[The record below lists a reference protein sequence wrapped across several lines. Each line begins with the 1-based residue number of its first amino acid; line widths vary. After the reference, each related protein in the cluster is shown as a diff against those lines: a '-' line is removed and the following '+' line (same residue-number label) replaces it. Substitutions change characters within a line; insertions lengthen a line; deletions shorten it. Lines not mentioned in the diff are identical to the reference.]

1 MSTTARSFA
10 IQNYY
15 GKCTVMNGVTQV
27 VGLWPDREQSEQA
40 DEMPLDLQEFI
51 SGEADIESPPTRDWA
66 VIFVTAICAIAAVG
80 WLTWLGVVYG
90 PRWIASPPAPD
101 FIAIS
106 LAIASSPLAV
116 IGLIY
121 ALATRNSR
129 STVRR
134 MTDASAAMRG
144 EQSRLEAS
152 LAHISTQLAREQG
165 ELSEANDKLMTL
177 GEEAVHRM
185 KVASVAM
192 RDEVETLNR
201 YGQSLKF
208 SATSA
213 RADLAILLADL
224 PKAQLETRHMVS
236 ALQEAGVTAH
246 EHAGALDAQL
256 ASLTQRGRE
265 ADEIAGGAAQ
275 KLGAHLSRIESVSA
289 NASEQLETAAARMTD
304 AIDAALDRAAIAG
317 DTARQNM
324 DAQGAA
330 MVALVEQTQ
339 AALGRTGAD
348 SAEAIAQRVDD
359 VTDKLE
365 TLGALLA
372 SQSETTAG
380 LLNTVRANLDGIDG
394 RLEALDDDGIKRA
407 ERLTSALATLDQHA
421 AALTGS
427 LVTGTTTADAL
438 INRTEGL
445 MTALDA
451 SIREIDETLPAA
463 FDRLDVKAEASRAK
477 MAEAGPVMTQ
487 IERDATT
494 ALDRLIEAE
503 GLIAKQRTS
512 LDAMVG
518 DTDKRLNATRD
529 AAAKLVDAVESAEAT
544 TRSLAEGAGAQL
556 VEAMVRVRETAQ
568 VAADRARE
576 AIGSVI
582 PEATA
587 QFSESTR
594 QALTDAITRE
604 VQAQIASLAQTA
616 EHAVET
622 ATMASD
628 KLMRQMLTI
637 SETSAA
643 VEARIAEARVDTERS
658 DRDNFARRV
667 ALLIESLNSTA
678 IDVTKILSND
688 VTDSAWAS
696 YLRGDRGVF
705 TRRAVRL
712 LDSGEMKEIV
722 RKYDDEGEFREQ
734 VNRYIHDFEAM
745 LRNVLATR
753 DGSALGVT
761 LLSSD
766 MGKLYVA
773 LAQAIERL
781 RV

>member
-1 MSTTARSFA
+1 
-10 IQNYY
+10 
-15 GKCTVMNGVTQV
+15 MNGVTQV
-27 VGLWPDREQSEQA
+27 VGLWPDREQGEQGEEAPLELHAFAA
-40 DEMPLDLQEFI
+40 DDVEDERVP
-51 SGEADIESPPTRDWA
+51 SRDWPT
-66 VIFVTAICAIAAVG
+66 ISISWICALAAVG
-80 WLTWLGVVYG
+80 WLAWFGFIYA
-90 PRWIASPPAPD
+90 PRWIASPPTPEMV
-101 FIAIS
+101 AIG
-106 LAIASSPLAV
+106 LAIASSPLALL
-116 IGLIY
+116 GLVY
-121 ALATRNSR
+121 TLATRNSR

-134 MTDASAAMRG
+134 MTDASAAIRG
-144 EQSRLEAS
+144 EQARLEAS
-152 LAHISTQLAREQG
+152 LAHVSTQLAREQG

-275 KLGAHLSRIESVSA
+275 KLGAHLSRIESVSV

-304 AIDAALDRAAIAG
+304 AIDAALDRASIAG
-317 DTARQNM
+317 DLARQNM

-359 VTDKLE
+359 VTEKLE
-365 TLGALLA
+365 ALGALLA
-372 SQSETTAG
+372 SQSETTSG
-380 LLNTVRANLDGIDG
+380 LLNAVRTDLDGIDA
-394 RLEALDDDGIKRA
+394 RLEALDDNGIKRA

-427 LVTGTTTADAL
+427 LATGKATADAL

-451 SIREIDETLPAA
+451 SVREIDETLPAA
-463 FDRLDVKAEASRAK
+463 FDRLDVKAEASQAK
-477 MAEAGPVMTQ
+477 MAHAGPVMSQ
-487 IERDATT
+487 IERDASS

-503 GLIAKQRTS
+503 SLISKQRAS

-556 VEAMVRVRETAQ
+556 VDAMVRVRETAQ
-568 VAADRARE
+568 AAADRARE

-587 QFSESTR
+587 QFTESTR

-604 VQAQIASLAQTA
+604 VQAQITSLAQTA

-622 ATMASD
+622 ATLASD

-643 VEARIAEARVDTERS
+643 VEARIAEARTDSEKG

-712 LDSGEMKEIV
+712 LDSAEMKEIV
-722 RKYDDEGEFREQ
+722 KKYDDESEFREQ

>member
-1 MSTTARSFA
+1 
-10 IQNYY
+10 
-15 GKCTVMNGVTQV
+15 MNGVTQV
-27 VGLWPDREQSEQA
+27 VGLWPDRDQDVQA
-40 DEMPLDLQEFI
+40 ENAPYELEDFAIDDVQEDD
-51 SGEADIESPPTRDWA
+51 APARDWVLLVA
-66 VIFVTAICAIAAVG
+66 TVVCALAAVG
-80 WLTWLGVVYG
+80 WLAWLGIIYG
-90 PRWIASPPAPD
+90 PQWMASAPAPD
-101 FIAIS
+101 ALAVGI
-106 LAIASSPLAV
+106 AIASSPLAL
-116 IGLIY
+116 IGLIFT
-121 ALATRNSR
+121 LATRNSR
-129 STVRR
+129 SMSRR
-134 MTDASAAMRG
+134 MTAASIAMRG
-144 EQSRLEAS
+144 EQARLEAALS
-152 LAHISTQLAREQG
+152 HVAAQLARERG
-165 ELSEANDKLMTL
+165 ELSEANDKLMIL

-236 ALQEAGVTAH
+236 ALQEAGITAH
-246 EHAGALDAQL
+246 ESAGALDAQL

-289 NASEQLETAAARMTD
+289 NASEKLGDAAAKMTD
-304 AIDAALDRAAIAG
+304 AIDAALDRAATAG

-330 MVALVEQTQ
+330 MVALVDQTQ
-339 AALGRTGAD
+339 AALARTGAD
-348 SAEAIAQRVDD
+348 SAEAITNRVDD
-359 VTDKLE
+359 VTEKLE
-365 TLGALLA
+365 AMSALLA
-372 SQSETTAG
+372 SQSETTAM
-380 LLNTVRANLDGIDG
+380 LLNTVRENLDGIDG
-394 RLEALDDDGIKRA
+394 RLEALDNKGVQRA
-407 ERLTSALATLDQHA
+407 ERLTNALASLDHHA

-427 LVTGTTTADAL
+427 LANGTTTADTL
-438 INRTEGL
+438 ISRTEGL

-451 SIREIDETLPAA
+451 SVREIDETLPAA
-463 FDRLDVKAEASRAK
+463 LDRLDAKAEASRAK
-477 MAEAGPVMTQ
+477 VAEAGPVVMQ
-487 IERDATT
+487 IERDATS

-503 GLIAKQRTS
+503 ALIAKQRAS
-512 LDAMVG
+512 LDALAS
-518 DTDKRLNATRD
+518 DTDSRLNASRD
-529 AAAKLVDAVESAEAT
+529 AATKLVEAVEGAEAT
-544 TRSLAEGAGAQL
+544 TRNIAEGAGAQL

-568 VAADRARE
+568 AAADRARE
-576 AIGSVI
+576 AIGAVI

-594 QALTDAITRE
+594 KALTEAITQE
-604 VQAQIASLAQTA
+604 VQAQIADLAKSA
-616 EHAVET
+616 EQAVET
-622 ATMASD
+622 ASKASD

-643 VEARIAEARVDTERS
+643 VEARIAEARADVEKG

-688 VTDSAWAS
+688 VTDSAWSS

-712 LDSGEMKEIV
+712 LDSGEVKEIV
-722 RKYDDEGEFREQ
+722 RKYDEESEFREQ

-781 RV
+781 RS

>member
-1 MSTTARSFA
+1 
-10 IQNYY
+10 
-15 GKCTVMNGVTQV
+15 MNGVTQV
-27 VGLWPDREQSEQA
+27 VGLWPDQEQDHAVDQSPRE
-40 DEMPLDLQEFI
+40 LDDFAAEV
-51 SGEADIESPPTRDWA
+51 EADVTTPSRDWLVVSSTVFCMMLSLA
-66 VIFVTAICAIAAVG
+66 WLG
-80 WLTWLGVVYG
+80 WLGAVYG
-90 PRWIASPPAPD
+90 PLWVASPPQPDTLATGVAVASAPLVL
-101 FIAIS
+101 IA
-106 LAIASSPLAV
+106 LL
-116 IGLIY
+116 Y
-121 ALATRNSR
+121 TLATRNG
-129 STVRR
+129 RR
-134 MTDASAAMRG
+134 AIRQMSDASAAMRA
-144 EQSRLEAS
+144 EQARLEAA
-152 LAHISTQLAREQG
+152 LAHVSTQLAREQS
-165 ELSEANDKLMTL
+165 ELSDANDRLMTF

-185 KVASVAM
+185 KVATVAM
-192 RDEVETLNR
+192 RDEVETLSR

-213 RADLAILLADL
+213 RADLAVLLADL

-256 ASLTQRGRE
+256 VSLTQRGRE

-289 NASEQLETAAARMTD
+289 NASEQLEGAAARMTD
-304 AIDAALDRAAIAG
+304 AIDAALDRAAAAG
-317 DTARQNM
+317 ETARQNM
-324 DAQGAA
+324 DAQGVA
-330 MVALVEQTQ
+330 MLALVEQTQ
-339 AALGRTGAD
+339 AALARTGAD

-365 TLGALLA
+365 ALGALLS
-372 SQSETTAG
+372 SQSETTSS
-380 LLNTVRANLDGIDG
+380 LLNNVRTNLEGIDN
-394 RLEALDDDGIKRA
+394 RLEALDDSGIKRT
-407 ERLTSALATLDQHA
+407 ERLTNALATLDQHA

-427 LVTGTTTADAL
+427 LVTGTTTADML
-438 INRTEGL
+438 ISRTEGL
-445 MTALDA
+445 VTALDA
-451 SIREIDETLPAA
+451 SVREIDETLPAA
-463 FDRLDVKAEASRAK
+463 LDRLDVKAEASRAK
-477 MAEAGPVMTQ
+477 MANAGPVVTQ
-487 IERDATT
+487 LERDATS

-503 GLIAKQRTS
+503 TLIAKQRTS
-512 LDAMVG
+512 LDTMVA
-518 DTDKRLNATRD
+518 DTDKRLHATQD
-529 AAAKLVDAVESAEAT
+529 AAAKLVNAVETAEAT

-556 VEAMVRVRETAQ
+556 VDAMVRVRETAQ
-568 VAADRARE
+568 AAADRARE

-587 QFSESTR
+587 QFSESAR
-594 QALTDAITRE
+594 QALTDAITQE

-622 ATMASD
+622 ATIASD

-643 VEARIAEARVDTERS
+643 VEARIAEARVDTEKS

-722 RKYDDEGEFREQ
+722 RKYDEESEFRDQ

>member
-1 MSTTARSFA
+1 
-10 IQNYY
+10 
-15 GKCTVMNGVTQV
+15 MNGVTQV

-51 SGEADIESPPTRDWA
+51 TDEGDIESSPARDWA
-66 VIFVTAICAIAAVG
+66 VIFVTAICAVAAVG
-80 WLTWLGVVYG
+80 WLVWLGMIYG
-90 PRWIASPPAPD
+90 PRWMALPPAPD
-101 FIAIS
+101 MIAVGI
-106 LAIASSPLAV
+106 AIASSPLAV

-121 ALATRNSR
+121 TLATRNSR
-129 STVRR
+129 SAVRR

-152 LAHISTQLAREQG
+152 LAHISTQLAREQSD
-165 ELSEANDKLMTL
+165 LSEANDKLMTL

-213 RADLAILLADL
+213 RADLAVLLADL

-236 ALQEAGVTAH
+236 ALQEAGVAAH

-265 ADEIAGGAAQ
+265 ADEVAGGAAQ

-304 AIDAALDRAAIAG
+304 AIDAALDRAALAG
-317 DTARQNM
+317 DAARQNM

-380 LLNTVRANLDGIDG
+380 LLNAVRANLDGIDG
-394 RLEALDDDGIKRA
+394 RLEALDDSGIKRA

-427 LVTGTTTADAL
+427 LVTGTATADAL

-451 SIREIDETLPAA
+451 SVREIDETLPAA
-463 FDRLDVKAEASRAK
+463 FDRLDVKTEASQAK
-477 MAEAGPVMTQ
+477 MAHAAPVIIQ
-487 IERDATT
+487 IERDASS

-503 GLIAKQRTS
+503 ALIAKQRTS
-512 LDAMVG
+512 LDTMVG

-604 VQAQIASLAQTA
+604 VQAQITSLAQTA

-622 ATMASD
+622 ATNASD

-643 VEARIAEARVDTERS
+643 VEARIAEARVDNEKN

-712 LDSGEMKEIV
+712 LDTGEMKEIV

>member
-1 MSTTARSFA
+1 
-10 IQNYY
+10 
-15 GKCTVMNGVTQV
+15 MNGVTQV
-27 VGLWPDREQSEQA
+27 VGLWPDREQETDVEDA
-40 DEMPLDLQEFI
+40 PLDLQEY
-51 SGEADIESPPTRDWA
+51 SLDGPEADDVPDRDWP
-66 VIFVTAICAIAAVG
+66 VIVVTLICASTAIG
-80 WLTWLGVVYG
+80 WLVLIGGIYV
-90 PRWIASPPAPD
+90 PRWMAQPPAAD
-101 FIAIS
+101 MIALGI
-106 LAIASSPLAV
+106 AVASSPLAM

-121 ALATRNSR
+121 TLATRNGHSI
-129 STVRR
+129 SRR
-134 MTDASAAMRG
+134 MTDASVAMRG
-144 EQSRLEAS
+144 EQGRLEAM
-152 LAHISTQLAREQG
+152 LAHVSGQLAREQG
-165 ELSEANDKLMTL
+165 ELAEANDKLMTL

-246 EHAGALDAQL
+246 ERAGALDAQL
-256 ASLTQRGRE
+256 ASLTARGRE

-275 KLGAHLSRIESVSA
+275 KLAAHLLRVESVSA
-289 NASEQLETAAARMTD
+289 NAGTRLEEAASKMTD
-304 AIDAALDRAAIAG
+304 AIDSALDRAATAG

-330 MVALVEQTQ
+330 MVALVDQTQ
-339 AALGRTGAD
+339 AALARTGAD
-348 SAEAIAQRVDD
+348 SAEAIAKRVDD
-359 VTDKLE
+359 VTEKLE
-365 TLGALLA
+365 AMSALLA
-372 SQSETTAG
+372 SQSETTAA
-380 LLNTVRANLDGIDG
+380 LLNSVRENLDGVDS
-394 RLEALDDDGIKRA
+394 RLEALDDKGIQRA
-407 ERLTSALATLDQHA
+407 ERLTSALAALDQHA
-421 AALTGS
+421 ATLTGS
-427 LVTGTTTADAL
+427 LQSGTTTADTL
-438 INRTEGL
+438 IARTETL

-451 SIREIDETLPAA
+451 SAREIDETLPAA
-463 FDRLDVKAEASRAK
+463 LDRLDAKAETSRAK
-477 MAEAGPVMTQ
+477 VAEAGPIVTR
-487 IERDATT
+487 IERDASS

-503 GLIAKQRTS
+503 ALLAKQRAA
-512 LDAMVG
+512 LDAMAG
-518 DTDKRLNATRD
+518 DTDSRLNASRD
-529 AAAKLVDAVESAEAT
+529 AAAKLVEAVESAEAT
-544 TRSLAEGAGAQL
+544 TRTLAEGAGAQL

-568 VAADRARE
+568 AAADRARE
-576 AIGSVI
+576 AIGAVI

-587 QFSESTR
+587 QFTESTR
-594 QALTDAITRE
+594 RALTEAITEE
-604 VQAQIASLAQTA
+604 VQTHIAELASTA
-616 EHAVET
+616 ERAVET
-622 ATMASD
+622 ASKASD

-637 SETSAA
+637 SETGAA
-643 VEARIAEARVDTERS
+643 VEARIAEAREDVERS

-712 LDSGEMKEIV
+712 LDTAEMKEIV

-781 RV
+781 RS

>member
-1 MSTTARSFA
+1 
-10 IQNYY
+10 
-15 GKCTVMNGVTQV
+15 MNGVTQV
-27 VGLWPDREQSEQA
+27 VGLWPNREQTTDAEDAS
-40 DEMPLDLQEFI
+40 LDLQAYIIED
-51 SGEADIESPPTRDWA
+51 EDADDTPNRDWA
-66 VIFVTAICAIAAVG
+66 MVIVTALCAFAAVG
-80 WLTWLGVVYG
+80 WLVLLGGVYG
-90 PRWIASPPAPD
+90 PRWTATPPTLEM
-101 FIAIS
+101 IAIG
-106 LAIASSPLAV
+106 IAVACSPLAV
-116 IGLIY
+116 IGLFY
-121 ALATRNSR
+121 SVASR
-129 STVRR
+129 SSLNVARR
-134 MTDASAAMRG
+134 MNDASVAMRG
-144 EQSRLEAS
+144 EQARLEAA
-152 LAHISTQLAREQG
+152 LAHVSIQLAREQG

-213 RADLAILLADL
+213 RADLAVLLADL

-246 EHAGALDAQL
+246 ERAGALDAQL
-256 ASLTQRGRE
+256 ASLTLRGRE

-275 KLGAHLSRIESVSA
+275 KLAAHLSRVESVSA
-289 NASEQLETAAARMTD
+289 NASTKLEEAAATMTD
-304 AIDAALDRAAIAG
+304 AIDSALERAATAG

-330 MVALVEQTQ
+330 MIALVDQTQ
-339 AALGRTGAD
+339 AALARTGAD
-348 SAEAIAQRVDD
+348 SAEAIAKRVDD
-359 VTDKLE
+359 VTEKLE
-365 TLGALLA
+365 AMGALLA
-372 SQSETTAG
+372 SQSETTSS
-380 LLNTVRANLDGIDG
+380 LLNSVRENLDGVDT
-394 RLEALDDDGIKRA
+394 RLEALDDKGVQRA
-407 ERLTSALATLDQHA
+407 ERLTNALAALDQHA
-421 AALTGS
+421 ATLTGS
-427 LVTGTTTADAL
+427 LESGTTTADTL
-438 INRTEGL
+438 IARTETL

-451 SIREIDETLPAA
+451 SVREIDETLPAA
-463 FDRLDVKAEASRAK
+463 LGRLETKADASRAK
-477 MAEAGPVMTQ
+477 IAEAGPIVTQ
-487 IERDATT
+487 IERDATST
-494 ALDRLIEAE
+494 LDRLIEAE
-503 GLIAKQRTS
+503 ALLAKQRAS

-518 DTDKRLNATRD
+518 DTDSRLNASRD
-529 AAAKLVDAVESAEAT
+529 AAAKLVEAVESAEAT

-556 VEAMVRVRETAQ
+556 IEAMVRVRETANT
-568 VAADRARE
+568 AAERARE
-576 AIGSVI
+576 AIGAVI

-594 QALTDAITRE
+594 DALTKAITQE
-604 VQAQIASLAQTA
+604 VQAQIADLAQTA
-616 EHAVET
+616 ERAVET
-622 ATMASD
+622 ATKASD

-643 VEARIAEARVDTERS
+643 VEARISEARDDVEKS

-688 VTDSAWAS
+688 VTDSAWSS

-712 LDSGEMKEIV
+712 LDSGEVKEIV
-722 RKYDDEGEFREQ
+722 RKYDEEGEFREQ

-781 RV
+781 RS

>member
-1 MSTTARSFA
+1 
-10 IQNYY
+10 
-15 GKCTVMNGVTQV
+15 MNGVTHV
-27 VGLWPDREQSEQA
+27 VGLWPNQEQ
-40 DEMPLDLQEFI
+40 DERAEEVPLALEDFAI
-51 SGEADIESPPTRDWA
+51 DEAEDEAPPERDWA
-66 VIFVTAICAIAAVG
+66 MIAVTLVCALLAAG
-80 WLTWLGVVYG
+80 WLGWIGSIYG
-90 PRWIASPPAPD
+90 PRWMAASPTPD
-101 FIAIS
+101 MVAIGIAI
-106 LAIASSPLAV
+106 ACSPLAV

-121 ALATRNSR
+121 TLATRNSR
-129 STVRR
+129 SISRR
-134 MTDASAAMRG
+134 MTDASMLMRS
-144 EQSRLEAS
+144 EQGRLEAT
-152 LAHISTQLAREQG
+152 LAHVSNQLAREKG
-165 ELSEANDKLMTL
+165 DLSEANDKLMTL

-213 RADLAILLADL
+213 RADLAVLLADL

-246 EHAGALDAQL
+246 ERAGALDAQL

-275 KLGAHLSRIESVSA
+275 KLAAHLSRVESVSA
-289 NASEQLETAAARMTD
+289 NAGQQLEDAASKMTD
-304 AIDAALDRAAIAG
+304 AIDAALDRAATAG

-330 MVALVEQTQ
+330 MVALVDQTQ
-339 AALGRTGAD
+339 AALARTGAD
-348 SAEAIAQRVDD
+348 SAEAIARRVDD
-359 VTDKLE
+359 VTEKLE
-365 TLGALLA
+365 SMGVLLA
-372 SQSETTAG
+372 TQSETTSA
-380 LLNTVRANLDGIDG
+380 LLNSVRENLDSVDT
-394 RLEALDDDGIKRA
+394 RLEALDDKGVQRA
-407 ERLTSALATLDQHA
+407 ERLTNALAVLDQHA
-421 AALTGS
+421 ATLTGS
-427 LVTGTTTADAL
+427 LVVGTTTADTL
-438 INRTEGL
+438 IAKTESL

-451 SIREIDETLPAA
+451 SVREIDETLPAA
-463 FDRLDVKAEASRAK
+463 LDRLEAKADASRAK
-477 MAEAGPVMTQ
+477 VAEAGPVVTQ
-487 IERDATT
+487 IERDASS

-503 GLIAKQRTS
+503 ALIAKQRAALES
-512 LDAMVG
+512 MAS
-518 DTDKRLNATRD
+518 DTESRLKASSD
-529 AAAKLVDAVESAEAT
+529 AAAKLVEAVENAETT
-544 TRSLAEGAGAQL
+544 TRTLAEGAGAQL
-556 VEAMVRVRETAQ
+556 VEAMVRVRETANT
-568 VAADRARE
+568 AAERARE
-576 AIGSVI
+576 AIGAVI

-587 QFSESTR
+587 QFSAASRE
-594 QALTDAITRE
+594 ALTKAITEE
-604 VQAQIASLAQTA
+604 VQAQIADLATTA

-622 ATMASD
+622 ASKASD

-637 SETSAA
+637 AETSAA
-643 VEARIAEARVDTERS
+643 VEARIAEAREDAERG

-678 IDVTKILSND
+678 IDVTKIMSND

-712 LDSGEMKEIV
+712 LDSGEVKEIV
-722 RKYDDEGEFREQ
+722 RKYDDEGDFREQ

-781 RV
+781 RS

>member
-1 MSTTARSFA
+1 
-10 IQNYY
+10 
-15 GKCTVMNGVTQV
+15 MNGVTQV
-27 VGLWPDREQSEQA
+27 VGLWPDREQETDVEDA
-40 DEMPLDLQEFI
+40 PLDLQEY
-51 SGEADIESPPTRDWA
+51 SPDGPEADDVPDRDWP
-66 VIFVTAICAIAAVG
+66 VIVVSLMCAFTAIG
-80 WLTWLGVVYG
+80 WLILIGSVYV
-90 PRWIASPPAPD
+90 PRWMAQPPGADMIALG
-101 FIAIS
+101 IAV
-106 LAIASSPLAV
+106 ASSPLAM

-121 ALATRNSR
+121 TLATRNGHSI
-129 STVRR
+129 SRR
-134 MTDASAAMRG
+134 MTDASVAMRG
-144 EQSRLEAS
+144 EQGRLEAM
-152 LAHISTQLAREQG
+152 LAHVSGQLAREQG
-165 ELSEANDKLMTL
+165 ELAEANDKLMTL

-246 EHAGALDAQL
+246 ERAGALDAQL
-256 ASLTQRGRE
+256 ASLTARGRE

-275 KLGAHLSRIESVSA
+275 KLAAHLSRVESVSA
-289 NASEQLETAAARMTD
+289 NAGTRLEEAASKMTD
-304 AIDAALDRAAIAG
+304 AIDSALERAATAG

-330 MVALVEQTQ
+330 MVALVDQTQ
-339 AALGRTGAD
+339 AALARTGAD
-348 SAEAIAQRVDD
+348 SAEAIAKRVDD
-359 VTDKLE
+359 ITEKLE
-365 TLGALLA
+365 AMSALLA
-372 SQSETTAG
+372 SQSETTAA
-380 LLNTVRANLDGIDG
+380 LLNSVRENLDGVDT
-394 RLEALDDDGIKRA
+394 RLEALDDKGIQRA
-407 ERLTSALATLDQHA
+407 ERLTSALAALDQHA
-421 AALTGS
+421 ATLTGS
-427 LVTGTTTADAL
+427 LQSGTTTADTL
-438 INRTEGL
+438 IARTETL

-451 SIREIDETLPAA
+451 SAREIDETLPAA
-463 FDRLDVKAEASRAK
+463 LDRLDAKAEMSRVK
-477 MAEAGPVMTQ
+477 VAEAGPIVTQ
-487 IERDATT
+487 IERDASS

-503 GLIAKQRTS
+503 ALLAKQRAA
-512 LDAMVG
+512 LDAMAG
-518 DTDKRLNATRD
+518 DTDSRLNASRD
-529 AAAKLVDAVESAEAT
+529 AAAKLVEAVESAEAT
-544 TRSLAEGAGAQL
+544 TRTLAEGAGAQL

-568 VAADRARE
+568 AAADRARE
-576 AIGSVI
+576 AIGAVI

-587 QFSESTR
+587 QFTESTR
-594 QALTDAITRE
+594 RALTEAITQE
-604 VQAQIASLAQTA
+604 VQTQIGELASTA
-616 EHAVET
+616 ERAVET
-622 ATMASD
+622 ASKASD

-637 SETSAA
+637 SETGAA
-643 VEARIAEARVDTERS
+643 VEARIAEAREDVERS

-712 LDSGEMKEIV
+712 LDTAEMKEIV
-722 RKYDDEGEFREQ
+722 RKYDDESEFREQ

-781 RV
+781 RS

>member
-1 MSTTARSFA
+1 
-10 IQNYY
+10 
-15 GKCTVMNGVTQV
+15 MNGVTQV
-27 VGLWPDREQSEQA
+27 VGLWPDREQSEPA
-40 DEMPLDLQEFI
+40 DEMPLDLQEFVND
-51 SGEADIESPPTRDWA
+51 EADIESLPTHDWA
-66 VIFVTAICAIAAVG
+66 SIFVTAICAVAAVG
-80 WLTWLGVVYG
+80 WLVWLGMIYG
-90 PRWIASPPAPD
+90 PRWMASPPAPD
-101 FIAIS
+101 MIAVG

-121 ALATRNSR
+121 TLATRNSR
-129 STVRR
+129 SAVRR

-144 EQSRLEAS
+144 EQLRLEAS
-152 LAHISTQLAREQG
+152 LAHISTQLAREQCD
-165 ELSEANDKLMTL
+165 LSEANDKLMTL
-177 GEEAVHRM
+177 GEDAVHRM

-265 ADEIAGGAAQ
+265 ADEIAGSAAQ

-289 NASEQLETAAARMTD
+289 NASGQLETAAARMTD

-365 TLGALLA
+365 ALGALLA

-380 LLNTVRANLDGIDG
+380 LLTAVRENLDGIDG
-394 RLEALDDDGIKRA
+394 RLEALDDNGIKRT
-407 ERLTSALATLDQHA
+407 ERLTSALATLDHHA

-427 LVTGTTTADAL
+427 LVTGTATADAL

-451 SIREIDETLPAA
+451 SVREIDETLPAA
-463 FDRLDVKAEASRAK
+463 FDRLDVKTAESQAK
-477 MAEAGPVMTQ
+477 MARSGPVMTQ
-487 IERDATT
+487 IERDASS

-503 GLIAKQRTS
+503 ALIAKQRTS

-518 DTDKRLNATRD
+518 DTDKRLNATQD

-544 TRSLAEGAGAQL
+544 TRSLAEGAGTQL

-604 VQAQIASLAQTA
+604 VQAQISSLAQTA

-712 LDSGEMKEIV
+712 LDTGEMKEIV

>member
-1 MSTTARSFA
+1 
-10 IQNYY
+10 
-15 GKCTVMNGVTQV
+15 MNGVTQV
-27 VGLWPDREQSEQA
+27 VGLWPDREQKTDAENA
-40 DEMPLDLQEFI
+40 PFDLQDFATED
-51 SGEADIESPPTRDWA
+51 GDVEDAPPRDWPML
-66 VIFVTAICAIAAVG
+66 VITTLCVLAAVG
-80 WLTWLGVVYG
+80 WLGLLGSIYG
-90 PRWIASPPAPD
+90 PRWIATPPTLEM
-101 FIAIS
+101 IAIG
-106 LAIASSPLAV
+106 IAVACSPLAV
-116 IGLIY
+116 IGMIY
-121 ALATRNSR
+121 SVASR
-129 STVRR
+129 SSLNVARR
-134 MTDASAAMRG
+134 MKDASVAMRS
-144 EQSRLEAS
+144 EQARLEAA
-152 LAHISTQLAREQG
+152 LAHVSTQLAREQS

-213 RADLAILLADL
+213 RADLAVLLADL

-246 EHAGALDAQL
+246 ERAGALDSQL
-256 ASLTQRGRE
+256 ASLTARGRE

-275 KLGAHLSRIESVSA
+275 KLAAHLSRVESVSE
-289 NASEQLETAAARMTD
+289 NAGARLEEAASRMTD
-304 AIDAALDRAAIAG
+304 AIDSALDRAATAG

-339 AALGRTGAD
+339 AALSRTGAD
-348 SAEAIAQRVDD
+348 SAEAIAKRVDD

-365 TLGALLA
+365 AMAALLA
-372 SQSETTAG
+372 SQSETTG
-380 LLNTVRANLDGIDG
+380 LLLNSVRDNLDGIDT
-394 RLEALDDDGIKRA
+394 RLESLDDKGVQRA
-407 ERLTSALATLDQHA
+407 ERLTSALAALDQHA
-421 AALTGS
+421 ATLTGS
-427 LVTGTTTADAL
+427 LHTGTTTADTL
-438 INRTEGL
+438 IARTEML

-451 SIREIDETLPAA
+451 SVREIDETLPAA
-463 FDRLDVKAEASRAK
+463 LDRLQGKADASRANV
-477 MAEAGPVMTQ
+477 AQVGPIVTQ
-487 IERDATT
+487 FERDASA

-503 GLIAKQRTS
+503 AVIAKQRAS
-512 LDAMVG
+512 LDTLVG
-518 DTDKRLNATRD
+518 DTDSRLNASRD
-529 AAAKLVDAVESAEAT
+529 AAAKLVEAVESAEAT
-544 TRSLAEGAGAQL
+544 TRTLAEGAGAQL
-556 VEAMVRVRETAQ
+556 VEAMVRVRETANT
-568 VAADRARE
+568 AAERARE
-576 AIGSVI
+576 AISAVI
-582 PEATA
+582 PEATEK
-587 QFSESTR
+587 FSASARE
-594 QALTDAITRE
+594 ALTQAITNE
-604 VQAQIASLAQTA
+604 VQAQIADLAQSA
-616 EHAVET
+616 ERAVET
-622 ATMASD
+622 ATKASD

-643 VEARIAEARVDTERS
+643 VEARIAEARDDVEKS

-712 LDSGEMKEIV
+712 LDSGEVKEIV
-722 RKYDDEGEFREQ
+722 RKYDEESEFREQ

-781 RV
+781 RT

>member
-1 MSTTARSFA
+1 
-10 IQNYY
+10 
-15 GKCTVMNGVTQV
+15 MNGVMQV
-27 VGLWPDREQSEQA
+27 VGLWPNRNEDVSAEGA
-40 DEMPLDLQEFI
+40 PLDLSDFAVDEVEDDEPPERDLALVI
-51 SGEADIESPPTRDWA
+51 GTALCSLLAVSWLSWIGSIYIPRWLATAPTADM
-66 VIFVTAICAIAAVG
+66 IAAG
-80 WLTWLGVVYG
+80 
-90 PRWIASPPAPD
+90 IATAC
-101 FIAIS
+101 
-106 LAIASSPLAV
+106 SPLVV

-121 ALATRNSR
+121 ALVTRNSR
-129 STVRR
+129 SMSRQ
-134 MTDASAAMRG
+134 MTDASALMRS
-144 EQSRLEAS
+144 EQSRLEAA
-152 LAHISTQLAREQG
+152 LAHVSNQLAHEQT

-213 RADLAILLADL
+213 RADLAVLLADL

-246 EHAGALDAQL
+246 ERAGALDAQL

-275 KLGAHLSRIESVSA
+275 KLAAHLSRVESVSA
-289 NASEQLETAAARMTD
+289 NAGQQLEDAASKMTD
-304 AIDAALDRAAIAG
+304 AIDAALDRAATAG
-317 DTARQNM
+317 DMARQNM

-330 MVALVEQTQ
+330 MVALVDQTQ
-339 AALGRTGAD
+339 AALARTGAD
-348 SAEAIAQRVDD
+348 SADAIAKRVDD
-359 VTDKLE
+359 VTEKLE
-365 TLGALLA
+365 AMGALLA
-372 SQSETTAG
+372 SQSETTSN
-380 LLNTVRANLDGIDG
+380 LLNSVRENLDGVDH
-394 RLEALDDDGIKRA
+394 RLEALDDKGVQRA
-407 ERLTSALATLDQHA
+407 ERLTKALAALDQHA

-427 LVTGTTTADAL
+427 LATGTTTADTL
-438 INRTEGL
+438 ISRTESL

-451 SIREIDETLPAA
+451 SVREIDETLPAA
-463 FDRLDVKAEASRAK
+463 FDRLDAKAVASRATVS
-477 MAEAGPVMTQ
+477 EAGPIVTQ
-487 IERDATT
+487 IERDASS

-503 GLIAKQRTS
+503 ALIAKHR
-512 LDAMVG
+512 DALG
-518 DTDKRLNATRD
+518 AIATDTESRLLASGD
-529 AAAKLVDAVESAEAT
+529 AAARLVEAVESAEAT
-544 TRSLAEGAGAQL
+544 TRIIAEGAGAQL
-556 VEAMVRVRETAQ
+556 VEAMVRVRETANT
-568 VAADRARE
+568 AAERARE
-576 AIGSVI
+576 AIGAVI

-587 QFSESTR
+587 QFSAASRE
-594 QALTDAITRE
+594 ALTKAITDE
-604 VQAQIASLAQTA
+604 VQAQIADLSATA
-616 EHAVET
+616 EQAVET
-622 ATMASD
+622 ASKASD

-637 SETSAA
+637 AETSAA
-643 VEARIAEARVDTERS
+643 VEARIAEARDDVERS

-678 IDVTKILSND
+678 IDVTKIMSND

-712 LDSGEMKEIV
+712 LDSGEVKEIV
-722 RKYDDEGEFREQ
+722 RKYDEESDFREQ

-781 RV
+781 RS

>member
-1 MSTTARSFA
+1 
-10 IQNYY
+10 
-15 GKCTVMNGVTQV
+15 MNGVTQV
-27 VGLWPDREQSEQA
+27 VGLWPNQNQ
-40 DEMPLDLQEFI
+40 DERATDAPLNLHDYAIDEVED
-51 SGEADIESPPTRDWA
+51 EAPPKRDWA
-66 VIFVTAICAIAAVG
+66 LVAITVSCV
-80 WLTWLGVVYG
+80 LLSLSWLGWISSIYG
-90 PRWIASPPAPD
+90 PRWLAASPTVD
-101 FIAIS
+101 MIAMS
-106 LAIASSPLAV
+106 VAIACSPLAV

-121 ALATRNSR
+121 ILATRNSH
-129 STVRR
+129 SMSRR
-134 MTDASAAMRG
+134 MTDASMLMRS
-144 EQSRLEAS
+144 EQGRLEAT
-152 LAHISTQLAREQG
+152 LAHVSSQLAREQG
-165 ELSEANDKLMTL
+165 DLSEANDKLMTL

-213 RADLAILLADL
+213 RADLAVLLADL

-236 ALQEAGVTAH
+236 ALQEAGITAH
-246 EHAGALDAQL
+246 ERAGALDAQL

-265 ADEIAGGAAQ
+265 ADAIAGGAAQ
-275 KLGAHLSRIESVSA
+275 KLAAHLSRVESVSA
-289 NASEQLETAAARMTD
+289 NAGQQLEDAASKMTD
-304 AIDAALDRAAIAG
+304 AIDAALDRAAAAG

-330 MVALVEQTQ
+330 MVALVDQTQ
-339 AALGRTGAD
+339 AALARTGAD
-348 SAEAIAQRVDD
+348 SAEAIAKRVDE
-359 VTDKLE
+359 VTEKLE
-365 TLGALLA
+365 SMGVLLA
-372 SQSETTAG
+372 MQSETTST
-380 LLNTVRANLDGIDG
+380 LLNSIRENLDGVDT
-394 RLEALDDDGIKRA
+394 RLEALDNKGVQRA
-407 ERLTSALATLDQHA
+407 ERLTNALATLDRHA
-421 AALTGS
+421 ATLTGS
-427 LVTGTTTADAL
+427 LENGTTTADTL
-438 INRTEGL
+438 IAKTESL

-451 SIREIDETLPAA
+451 SVREIDETLPAA
-463 FDRLDVKAEASRAK
+463 LDRLEAKADASRAK
-477 MAEAGPVMTQ
+477 VAETGPVVTK

-503 GLIAKQRTS
+503 ALIAKQRTA
-512 LDAMVG
+512 LEAMAG
-518 DTDKRLNATRD
+518 DTESRLKASSD
-529 AAAKLVDAVESAEAT
+529 AAAKLVEAVESAEAT
-544 TRSLAEGAGAQL
+544 TRTLAEGAGAQL
-556 VEAMVRVRETAQ
+556 VEAMVRVRETANI
-568 VAADRARE
+568 AAERARE
-576 AIGSVI
+576 AIGAVI

-587 QFSESTR
+587 QFSVASRE
-594 QALTDAITRE
+594 ALTKAITDE
-604 VQAQIASLAQTA
+604 VQAQIAGLAATA

-622 ATMASD
+622 ASKASD

-637 SETSAA
+637 AETSAA
-643 VEARIAEARVDTERS
+643 VEARIAEAREDAERGDS
-658 DRDNFARRV
+658 DNFARRV

-678 IDVTKILSND
+678 IDVTKIMSND

-712 LDSGEMKEIV
+712 LDSGEVKEIV
-722 RKYDDEGEFREQ
+722 RKYDDESEFREQ

-781 RV
+781 RS

>member
-1 MSTTARSFA
+1 
-10 IQNYY
+10 
-15 GKCTVMNGVTQV
+15 MNGVTQV
-27 VGLWPDREQSEQA
+27 VGLWPNREQATDAEDA
-40 DEMPLDLQEFI
+40 PLDLQGYVIDDGDAE
-51 SGEADIESPPTRDWA
+51 EAPTRDWA
-66 VIFVTAICAIAAVG
+66 MVIVTALCALAA
-80 WLTWLGVVYG
+80 LSWLGLLGSVYG
-90 PRWIASPPAPD
+90 PRWTTTPPTLEA
-101 FIAIS
+101 IAIG
-106 LAIASSPLAV
+106 IAVACSPLAV

-121 ALATRNSR
+121 SVMSR
-129 STVRR
+129 SSLNVARR
-134 MTDASAAMRG
+134 MNDASVAMRG
-144 EQSRLEAS
+144 EQARLEAA
-152 LAHISTQLAREQG
+152 LAHVSTQLAREQG

-213 RADLAILLADL
+213 RADLAVLLADL

-236 ALQEAGVTAH
+236 ALQEAGMTAH
-246 EHAGALDAQL
+246 ERAGALDAQL
-256 ASLTQRGRE
+256 ASLTLRGRE

-275 KLGAHLSRIESVSA
+275 KLAAHLSRVESVSA
-289 NASEQLETAAARMTD
+289 NASAKLEEAAATMTD
-304 AIDAALDRAAIAG
+304 AIDSALERAATAG

-330 MVALVEQTQ
+330 MVALVDQTQ
-339 AALGRTGAD
+339 VALARTGAD
-348 SAEAIAQRVDD
+348 SAEAIAKRVDD
-359 VTDKLE
+359 VTEKLE
-365 TLGALLA
+365 AMGALLA
-372 SQSETTAG
+372 SQSETTAT
-380 LLNTVRANLDGIDG
+380 LLTGVRESLEGVDT
-394 RLEALDDDGIKRA
+394 RLEALDDKGVQRA
-407 ERLTSALATLDQHA
+407 ERLTNALAALDHHA
-421 AALTGS
+421 ATLTGS
-427 LVTGTTTADAL
+427 LETGTTTADTL
-438 INRTEGL
+438 IARTETL

-451 SIREIDETLPAA
+451 SVREIDETLPAA
-463 FDRLDVKAEASRAK
+463 LDRLDAKADASRAK
-477 MAEAGPVMTQ
+477 VAEAGPIVTQ
-487 IERDATT
+487 IERDAAS

-503 GLIAKQRTS
+503 ALIAKQRAS

-518 DTDKRLNATRD
+518 DTDSRLNASRD
-529 AAAKLVDAVESAEAT
+529 AAAKLVEAVESAEAT
-544 TRSLAEGAGAQL
+544 TRTLAEGAGAQL
-556 VEAMVRVRETAQ
+556 VEAMVRVRETANT
-568 VAADRARE
+568 AAERARE
-576 AIGSVI
+576 AISAVI

-587 QFSESTR
+587 QFSAASRE
-594 QALTDAITRE
+594 ALTKAITEE
-604 VQAQIASLAQTA
+604 VQAQIADLAQTA
-616 EHAVET
+616 ERAVET
-622 ATMASD
+622 ATKASD
-628 KLMRQMLTI
+628 RLMRQMLTI

-643 VEARIAEARVDTERS
+643 VEARIAEARDDVEKS

-688 VTDSAWAS
+688 VTDSAWAG

-712 LDSGEMKEIV
+712 LDSGEVKEIV
-722 RKYDDEGEFREQ
+722 RKYDEESEFREQ

-781 RV
+781 RS